1 MSKPVKQIKHIQND
15 QADAYMELDSTPGLP
30 DVSRMKVRKI
40 TVKNPEKLK
49 RKIKDVNYQRGG
61 YEGGGG
67 RNSYNEEDYARSLS
81 NN

>member
-1 MSKPVKQIKHIQND
+1 MSKPVKQIKPIQND

-61 YEGGGG
+61 YEGGGEIG
-67 RNSYNEEDYARSLS
+67 RAHV
-81 NN
+81 